1 MSPVQIFLVVLMSL
15 AGMAYFGYGKK
26 QKVMSAMDA
35 GGLMMG
41 IPYVVSSAWLLF
53 LIWLVLMAFPIFWSR
68 M

>member
-1 MSPVQIFLVVLMSL
+1 MSPMKILLVVMMSF

-26 QKVMSAMDA
+26 QQMISAMVA

-41 IPYVVSSAWLLF
+41 VPYVVSSTWLLF
-53 LIWLVLMAFPIFWSR
+53 LIWLVLIAVPVVWNR

>member
-26 QKVMSAMDA
+26 QQVMSAMVA

-41 IPYVVSSAWLLF
+41 IPYVVSSTWLLF
-53 LIWLVLMAFPIFWSR
+53 LIWLVLMAFPIVWSR

>member
-1 MSPVQIFLVVLMSL
+1 MSPYKILLVVIMSF

-26 QKVMSAMDA
+26 QQMISAMIA

-41 IPYVVSSAWLLF
+41 IPYVISSTWLLF
-53 LIWLVLMAFPIFWSR
+53 GIWLVLMAFPFVWSR